1 MGSSI
6 ESSRNA
12 ATALLHYGLTWYQSL
27 QGPRSRRTIDVSLS
41 GETLVTRTST
51 LRRPLSVLAD
61 VELPPAGVDRVDLE
75 VGPGEARIDYP
86 LLRRLVM
93 FSFVA
98 TL

>member
-1 MGSSI
+1 M
-6 ESSRNA
+6 
-12 ATALLHYGLTWYQSL
+12 
-27 QGPRSRRTIDVSLS
+27 
-41 GETLVTRTST
+41 TRTST